1 MDNLKPQISQK
12 PKTSQN
18 LQNIKE
24 MYDKLTYMD
33 QYGGSVILLFIFTI
47 ILLIFAS
54 YCAVMINTRPIID
67 DWPNQRCKPQI
78 MPIAGFITHP
88 DGMTAIEYTYQNF
101 NYCLQNILSSGTGT
115 AVAPLTF
122 VTSALQSIAV
132 QVQNDIQNIRGMFDK
147 IRNSLRD
154 VTQEI
159 MGRIMNITIP
169 LQQMIVVFK
178 DVISKVQ
185 GTMTAGL
192 FTVLGSY
199 YTLKSLLGAIIQMV
213 IVILIS
219 LAVTIAVLWAVP
231 FTWGAAISATVFFA
245 LVAIPLVIIQVFL
258 SNALHMQ
265 GGQVPKVKCFDEDT
279 LITMND
285 GTRKKIIDIKVG
297 DILIDDNEV
306 TATFKLE
313 AAGSTMYYLENVTV
327 SNSHVVMYKDQWIH
341 VSEHPDAI
349 KHASYQKPHL
359 YCLNTANKIIE
370 INGIIFTDW
379 DELNGDDISELKNN
393 GVVRIDRREDIHTQF
408 DSGFAEKTSVKLANG
423 THKEIRDICVGDVL
437 ERGETVY
444 GLVKINGKNISDQF
458 TYTLGNTVVEGGP
471 NLPMCD
477 KKVREKTTLYLESN
491 RKKKLTKN
499 HDELYHLLTD
509 KKTFY
514 VDKVKFYDYNA
525 TVDLFLVKTAGKLLS
540 MKYV

>member
-1 MDNLKPQISQK
+1 MDNLKPETLPK
-12 PKTSQN
+12 PQN
-18 LQNIKE
+18 LQNIKK

-33 QYGGSVILLFIFTI
+33 QYGGSVMLLLIFTL
-47 ILLIFAS
+47 ILIIFAS
-54 YCAVMINTRPIID
+54 YCAIMINTRPIID

-78 MPIAGFITHP
+78 IPVAGFITHP
-88 DGMTAIEYTYQNF
+88 DGMTAFEYTYQNF
-101 NYCLQNILSSGTGT
+101 NYCLQNILASGTGT

-122 VTSALQSIAV
+122 ITSALQSVAV
-132 QVQNDIQNIRGMFDK
+132 QVQKDIQNIRGMFDK
-147 IRNSLRD
+147 IRNSVRD

-169 LQQMIVVFK
+169 MQQIIIGFK
-178 DVISKVQ
+178 DLIGKVQ

-219 LAVTIAVLWAVP
+219 LAVTIAILWALP

-265 GGQVPKVKCFDEDT
+265 SGQVPKVKCFDEDT

-285 GTRKKIIDIKVG
+285 GTKKKIIDVKAG
-297 DILIDDNEV
+297 DVLIDDNAV

-313 AAGSTMYYLENVTV
+313 AKGSTMYNLGNITV
-327 SNSHVVMYKDQWIH
+327 SDSHIVMYKDRWIH
-341 VSEHPDAI
+341 VSEHPDAV
-349 KHASYQKPHL
+349 KYATYDKPYL
-359 YCLNTANKIIE
+359 YCLNTAYKTLE
-370 INGIIFTDW
+370 INGITFTDW
-379 DELNGDDISELKNN
+379 DELYGNDIDEIKNN
-393 GVVRIDRREDIHTQF
+393 GVVRIDHLENIHTEL
-408 DSGFAEKTSVKLANG
+408 DGGFAGTTKIRLKNG
-423 THKEIRDICVGDVL
+423 ACKEIRDICIDDVL
-437 ERGETVY
+437 EHGETVY
-444 GLVKINGKNISDQF
+444 GLVKIDGKNMSEQF
-458 TYTLGNTVVEGGP
+458 TYSLGNTVVEGGP

-477 KKVREKTTLYLESN
+477 KNVRVKTTLYLEPN
-491 RKKKLTKN
+491 RKKKLSKN
-499 HDELYHLLTD
+499 HEELYHLLTD
-509 KKTFY
+509 RKTFR

-525 TVDLFLVKTAGKLLS
+525 TVDLFLVKSAGKLLS